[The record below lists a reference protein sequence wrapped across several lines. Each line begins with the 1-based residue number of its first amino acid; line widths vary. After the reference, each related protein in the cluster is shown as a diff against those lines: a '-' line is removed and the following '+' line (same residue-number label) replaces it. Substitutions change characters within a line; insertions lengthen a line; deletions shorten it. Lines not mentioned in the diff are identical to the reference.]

1 MAIDRA
7 TTERDLIDG
16 LVASA
21 AVLSAHRV
29 AYAVIGGMATTFRT
43 QPRFTKDLD
52 FLLHVPQLQLPAVLD
67 ALQEREFACD
77 PLATIREWTQHH
89 MTTLSFRGL
98 RVDWLKPV
106 LPAYQH
112 VLDRATEEFRLGP
125 PIRVAS
131 PEGLILLKL
140 LAWRDQDQTDVKNL
154 VTDYRDTLDLDWI
167 RSEWATLADPADPR
181 LARLAELVAGR
192 REQRPMERE

>member
-1 MAIDRA
+1 MADDRA
-7 TTERDLIDG
+7 TTEQDLIDG
-16 LVASA
+16 LLASA
-21 AVLSAHRV
+21 EVLSAHRI

-67 ALQEREFACD
+67 ALQGREFTCD
-77 PLATIREWTQHH
+77 VPTTIREWTQEH
-89 MTTLSFRGL
+89 MTTLSFRNL

-112 VLDRATEEFRLGP
+112 VLERATEERRLGP

-131 PEGLILLKL
+131 AEGLILLKL
-140 LAWRDQDQTDVKNL
+140 LAWRSQDQTDVQNL
-154 VTDYRDTLDLDWI
+154 VTDYGDTLDLDWI
-167 RSEWATLADPADPR
+167 RAEWATVADPADPR
-181 LARLAELVAGR
+181 LARQAELVAAR
-192 REQRPMERE
+192 R